1 MDLKL
6 LRKLWFIEY
15 AINTSFFSSQFEVYL
30 GGENLGDF
38 KQLNP
43 IIDAE
48 NPFGSNFDTSIVY
61 APVFGRMLYA
71 GLRFKLLNKKQ

>member
-1 MDLKL
+1 MQLT
-6 LRKLWFIEY
+6 RV
-15 AINTSFFSSQFEVYL
+15 FSSQFEVYL